1 MDNEKGREVKAHYL
15 AVGRRMRAYS
25 ASLHKQWY
33 ESVDL
38 QLLALL
44 RRTLL
49 VLPRHRRRLSMSSVV
64 NMADVIS
71 GHDAQCSSCRWLVGD
86 MARRY
91 AYAIVVKQEVKGI

>member
-25 ASLHKQWY
+25 ASLHEQWY
-33 ESVDL
+33 ETVES

-49 VLPRHRRRLSMSSVV
+49 VTPAHTRTSQLQGAATDVGLLGSTAATSKPRLACTGTFS
-64 NMADVIS
+64 
-71 GHDAQCSSCRWLVGD
+71 
-86 MARRY
+86 
-91 AYAIVVKQEVKGI
+91 